1 MGGGAR
7 RPRRACGGC
16 RCREAS
22 SCKRLGQVSYS
33 EKLGLVEED
42 VHRVGQ
48 EAEMESGEGEADV
61 SEPSL
66 IGVMIEVEE

>member
-7 RPRRACGGC
+7 RLRRASGGC

-22 SCKRLGQVSYS
+22 SCKRLRQVSYS

-42 VHRVGQ
+42 VHRVGR
-48 EAEMESGEGEADV
+48 EAEMEPGEGEADV